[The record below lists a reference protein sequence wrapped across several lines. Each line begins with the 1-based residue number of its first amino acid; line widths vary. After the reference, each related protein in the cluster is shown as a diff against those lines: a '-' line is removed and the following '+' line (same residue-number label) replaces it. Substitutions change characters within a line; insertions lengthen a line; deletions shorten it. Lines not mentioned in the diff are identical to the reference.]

1 MTGRVTIFGG
11 VCLRIF
17 SRPTEPRLNMDG
29 TNDWPSDNFWWSVF
43 EDFLKAD

>member
-1 MTGRVTIFGG
+1 
-11 VCLRIF
+11 
-17 SRPTEPRLNMDG
+17 LNMDG